1 MQAHTIVIL
10 TSGLTKKVPSGAL
23 DRAIVEFVKRKKT
36 PFLVL
41 GVDGDDIL
49 ESCERL
55 DDAELVFDPNDPG
68 DEPGASKDMF
78 SAVKAGLYGTNA
90 GTFVWRLDRPFPTE
104 EVWTRLET
112 TLRLDDEKKTDVYG
126 CDGDPSDL
134 LLITARGNKLLRER
148 HSDNP
153 WPVAQDIVFT
163 RLFPT

>member
-10 TSGLTKKVPSGAL
+10 TSGLTKKAPVGAL
-23 DRAIVEFVKRKKT
+23 DRAIEEFVKRKKT

-68 DEPGASKDMF
+68 DSVDMF

-104 EVWTRLET
+104 EVWLRLET

-126 CDGDPSDL
+126 CENDPSGL
-134 LLITARGNKLLRER
+134 LLITARGNKMLRER

-163 RLFPT
+163 TLFPT